1 MKNFLNSELWKWI
14 RLMLQV
20 LAIAAG
26 LILIG
31 LAINSVARAD
41 VITEEVWVL
50 CEPDGLVNIRSR
62 AGGRVVA
69 DARCGDVMWTENKV
83 RDGFLHVTELNAE
96 VDEGWISGR
105 YIVYDQPHEVNE
117 QRTVTGDGRM
127 ACRKWIG
134 GKIKGWV
141 QDAEIV
147 TVYWMSEEWAVT
159 EKGYIRSAFL
169 GELLRTRYAGRRR

>member
-1 MKNFLNSELWKWI
+1 
-14 RLMLQV
+14 MLKIAGV
-20 LAIAAG
+20 IGKIFVVALAAVVVALYANLYLIARA
-26 LILIG
+26 
-31 LAINSVARAD
+31 NAD

-50 CEPDGLVNIRSR
+50 CEPGGLVNIRSR

-96 VDEGWISGR
+96 VDEGWISCR
-105 YIVYDQPHEVNE
+105 YIVYDEPREVNAE
-117 QRTVTGDGRM
+117 MVICSTGRV

-169 GELLRTRYAGRRR
+169 GEL

>member
-31 LAINSVARAD
+31 MAINSVGRAD

-69 DARCGDVMWTENKV
+69 DARCGDVMWTDNKS
-83 RDGFLHVTELNAE
+83 RNGFLHVTELNAE

-117 QRTVTGDGRM
+117 QRTVTGDGRV

-134 GKIKGWV
+134 GKIIRWAMPG
-141 QDAEIV
+141 DTV
-147 TVYWMSEEWAVT
+147 TVYWASQEWAVT
-159 EKGYIRSAFL
+159 SSGYIRTAFL
-169 GELLRTRYAGRRR
+169 GGGE

>member
-31 LAINSVARAD
+31 MAINSVARAD

-69 DARCGDVMWTENKV
+69 DARCGDVMWTDNKS
-83 RDGFLHVTELNAE
+83 RNGFLHVTELNAE
-96 VDEGWISGR
+96 VDEG
-105 YIVYDQPHEVNE
+105 
-117 QRTVTGDGRM
+117 
-127 ACRKWIG
+127 
-134 GKIKGWV
+134 
-141 QDAEIV
+141 
-147 TVYWMSEEWAVT
+147 
-159 EKGYIRSAFL
+159 
-169 GELLRTRYAGRRR
+169 

>member
-31 LAINSVARAD
+31 LAVNSVARAD

-69 DARCGDVMWTENKV
+69 DARCGDVMWTDNKS
-83 RDGFLHVTELNAE
+83 RNGFLHVTELNAE
-96 VDEGWISGR
+96 VDEGWISCR
-105 YIVYDQPHEVNE
+105 YIVYDQPHEVNAE
-117 QRTVTGDGRM
+117 WTVTGDGRV

-134 GKIKGWV
+134 GKIIRWAMPG
-141 QDAEIV
+141 DRV
-147 TVYWMSEEWAVT
+147 TVYWASREWAVT
-159 EKGYIRSAFL
+159 SAGYIRTAFL
-169 GELLRTRYAGRRR
+169 GGGE

>member
-14 RLMLQV
+14 RLLLQV

-31 LAINSVARAD
+31 MAINSVARAD

-69 DARCGDVMWTENKV
+69 DARCGDVMWTDN
-83 RDGFLHVTELNAE
+83 RSRNGFLHVTELNAE

-105 YIVYDQPHEVNE
+105 YIVYDEPHEVNE
-117 QRTVTGDGRM
+117 QRTVTGDGRV

-134 GKIKGWV
+134 GKIIRWAIPG
-141 QDAEIV
+141 DTV
-147 TVYWMSEEWAVT
+147 TVYWASREWAVT
-159 EKGYIRSAFL
+159 SAGYIRTAFL
-169 GELLRTRYAGRRR
+169 GGGD